1 MSEKE
6 KPQEVGRRAAAL
18 NPGKYTE
25 SFLPRWKT
33 TGHKLTAD
41 WGRMQENT
49 IGKRRVQLEKTKN
62 GGYKL

>member
-1 MSEKE
+1 M
-6 KPQEVGRRAAAL
+6 

-33 TGHKLTAD
+33 TGHKSTAD

-49 IGKRRVQLEKTKN
+49 IRKRRVQLEKTKN